1 MIVAFQDQPIGM
13 QTDGVDEDDG
23 LADGRTSGGVDEQVE
38 RRAQCEEP
46 DTESG

>member
-1 MIVAFQDQPIGM
+1 MIVALQDQPIGM

-23 LADGRTSGGVDEQVE
+23 QTDGRTSGEVDEQVE
-38 RRAQCEEP
+38 RRAQCEEA